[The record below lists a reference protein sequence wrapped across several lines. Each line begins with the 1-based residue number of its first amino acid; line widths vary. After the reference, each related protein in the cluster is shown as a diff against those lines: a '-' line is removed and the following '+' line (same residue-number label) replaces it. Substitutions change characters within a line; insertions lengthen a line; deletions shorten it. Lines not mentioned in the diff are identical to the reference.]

1 MGRWV
6 GRLVGRWVG
15 GWMGGCPGGRAGGRV
30 GGHYTNQMINI
41 SRCQILEFAHRTGV
55 NVSLI
60 MG

>member
-1 MGRWV
+1 M
-6 GRLVGRWVG
+6 WVG
-15 GWMGGCPGGRAGGRV
+15 GWMGGCPGGRAGGWV

-55 NVSLI
+55 NVSLV

>member
-1 MGRWV
+1 M
-6 GRLVGRWVG
+6 LVGRWVG
-15 GWMGGCPGGRAGGRV
+15 GWVDGRVSGRAGGRAGGWV
-30 GGHYTNQMINI
+30 GGHYTNQMKNI

>member
-1 MGRWV
+1 MDGRV
-6 GRLVGRWVG
+6 S
-15 GWMGGCPGGRAGGRV
+15 GRAGGRV

-55 NVSLI
+55 NVILI